1 MRGRRWVIAMAIARE
16 LRELEGSNLVAVGVY
31 GSVARGEDR
40 EFSDLDL
47 FVVVRRKRSWIQ
59 PMFREG
65 VLVTPS
71 VHTPAEAREE
81 ATGAGPWLCE
91 KLGGWRSMRPLYDP
105 RRVLAKLVARARRP
119 TASQFR
125 RSARNDL
132 VAMYEDY
139 GKVLNAAAAGD
150 ADDAR
155 EMSLWF
161 TGGAGGTLLD
171 LERRAI
177 RTDHEMTAEVRRC
190 GALGRDILRLR
201 YTTWSPKE
209 TGRLARRIWK
219 GLVQR
224 AIDRGVRLPPEIKRS
239 ARGGPSRDPRGPL
252 RGRGGG

>member
-1 MRGRRWVIAMAIARE
+1 MDRMRLARTIARE
-16 LRELEGSNLVAVGVY
+16 LRETERSNLVAVGVY
-31 GSVARGEDR
+31 GSVARGKDR

-47 FVVVRRKRSWIQ
+47 FIILRKKRSWIR
-59 PMFREG
+59 PGFREG
-65 VLVTPS
+65 TLVTPS

-81 ATGAGPWLCE
+81 VTGSGPWLCE
-91 KLGGWRSMRPLYDP
+91 KLGGWRSMKPLYDP
-105 RRVLAKLVARARRP
+105 RRVLANLIAKARRP
-119 TASQFR
+119 APSQFR
-125 RSARNDL
+125 RSAREDL
-132 VAMYEDY
+132 IATYEDY
-139 GKVLNAAAAGD
+139 GKVLNAAEAGD

-161 TGGAGGTLLD
+161 TGGAGGALLD
-171 LERRAI
+171 IGGRAI
-177 RTDHEMTAEVRRC
+177 RTDHQMTAEVRRC
-190 GALGRDILRLR
+190 GALGRDMLRLR